1 MPIKADMKQLQK
13 QKVNALKAAN
23 AVQAQAQ
30 GSHILPQVAQV
41 VAPPAP
47 NVAVSAK
54 SGAVVQPAQSVAQVK
69 PAVSQKAKPAVAP
82 GMSIVKP
89 KPAVSQSSQPQVA
102 IAQRQDPV
110 NLPKGHGGVA
120 YRPYYAQPIYPQPQ
134 PPGYVAPR
142 RMFGPKRPWPRLQIA
157 PAQVIAQ
164 LPQGQGVRAAPAIPH
179 GQVAVAIAQPQVLIP
194 QGQGGVAYRAQR
206 PGLAVSPPQVVNLPQ
221 GQGPQQVPG
230 RYPQRKRKQTVL
242 TNYAIRGGPKQTKKG
257 RRRNRPIPAPG
268 PYRPGRSISRPPI
281 SRPPISISQNVVVS
295 RPPVIANPV
304 QVNQHTSLQGCPPGF
319 FTMDQIQE
327 VKKKGH
333 GPLFKYAYIGDLIT
347 DLDIKKHIYIRVTKS
362 LIECILLQGVRDFEV
377 RVLAFLLNHVE
388 GQLLVNTPLPED
400 SHKLKHIL
408 DVKKDT
414 KTEDVARAIF
424 KEIETYPLHF
434 VLYSDFNITG
444 SAIMPKI
451 VSKNTTARL
460 LEAYSKQS

>member
-1 MPIKADMKQLQK
+1 
-13 QKVNALKAAN
+13 
-23 AVQAQAQ
+23 
-30 GSHILPQVAQV
+30 
-41 VAPPAP
+41 
-47 NVAVSAK
+47 
-54 SGAVVQPAQSVAQVK
+54 
-69 PAVSQKAKPAVAP
+69 
-82 GMSIVKP
+82 
-89 KPAVSQSSQPQVA
+89 
-102 IAQRQDPV
+102 
-110 NLPKGHGGVA
+110 
-120 YRPYYAQPIYPQPQ
+120 
-134 PPGYVAPR
+134 
-142 RMFGPKRPWPRLQIA
+142 
-157 PAQVIAQ
+157 
-164 LPQGQGVRAAPAIPH
+164 
-179 GQVAVAIAQPQVLIP
+179 
-194 QGQGGVAYRAQR
+194 
-206 PGLAVSPPQVVNLPQ
+206 
-221 GQGPQQVPG
+221 
-230 RYPQRKRKQTVL
+230 
-242 TNYAIRGGPKQTKKG
+242 
-257 RRRNRPIPAPG
+257 
-268 PYRPGRSISRPPI
+268 
-281 SRPPISISQNVVVS
+281 
-295 RPPVIANPV
+295 V